1 VRASGEGD
9 LSVIDKFDAKAV
21 YSNFGDSRPGVSVF
35 DAIAVDPST
44 CAHRLPADRLGVDPV
59 IGRERLQ
66 KN

>member
-1 VRASGEGD
+1 

-21 YSNFGDSRPGVSVF
+21 YSDFGDSQPNVSVF

-44 CAHRLPADRLGVDPV
+44 CACWLPADRLGVDPV

-66 KN
+66 KH